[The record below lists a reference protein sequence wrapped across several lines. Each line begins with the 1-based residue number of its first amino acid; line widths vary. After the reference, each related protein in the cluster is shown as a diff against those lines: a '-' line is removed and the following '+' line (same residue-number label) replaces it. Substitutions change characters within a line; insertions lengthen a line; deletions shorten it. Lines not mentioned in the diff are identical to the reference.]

1 MQIKKA
7 VSIRAN
13 PLPYQCFDVSMC
25 TIWGNTLFGRLVL
38 KSKLVMQE
46 QLPNHQETQRNE
58 AFPSCMW
65 QKNRSSLNEHR
76 WEMMMIATKRLKEWK
91 WILALWAPYSQLT
104 PKTSGSCLERQ
115 FTSFC
120 LNFLW
125 NVLKVK
131 TFLLFKQTKPRVCAP
146 SRRTRSW
153 FPERG
158 MLEEVMKLDSSTQGG
173 LCCYL
178 KRWGT
183 NQHLCAH
190 EMETSLGVCKKCRIQ
205 QLG

>member
-1 MQIKKA
+1 M
-7 VSIRAN
+7 
-13 PLPYQCFDVSMC
+13 
-25 TIWGNTLFGRLVL
+25 NTAGKWWWL
-38 KSKLVMQE
+38 Q
-46 QLPNHQETQRNE
+46 P
-58 AFPSCMW
+58 
-65 QKNRSSLNEHR
+65 
-76 WEMMMIATKRLKEWK
+76 TKRLKEWK